1 MVWKVSNFV
10 QIMRLKGMADEDVYF
25 ARRDREL
32 IEELHKERRKK
43 DSRSEAREQHVR
55 RAVVGQK

>member
-1 MVWKVSNFV
+1 MVRKVYNFV

-32 IEELHKERRKK
+32 IQELHKERRKQG
-43 DSRSEAREQHVR
+43 SRRQAQSHQVAQ
-55 RAVVGQK
+55 AVVGSN